1 MALPVRDRE
10 AAIAACLRCLVSAPA
25 WYSLWQS
32 VAPVR
37 LPGYSDNRTRET
49 SQGSGL
55 ADMELELTCTGCG
68 VSLPLADPA
77 CRCRSCGE
85 PLEIRGY
92 RRPSISERPW
102 PGRTLVERYG
112 AFLPPVD
119 SRLGLTMGEGFT
131 PLVDAPRLADALGI
145 RSLLIK
151 NETVNPTWSF
161 KDRGT
166 VVAMADAL
174 SRGCRA
180 VGVVSTGNMAA
191 SVAAYGARAGV
202 PVLVLVNAETPAEK
216 LPPVAVYGCT
226 VVRVDGDYGA
236 LYYRSLELKGVR
248 FLNSDAPA
256 RVEGSKTIAFEICEQ
271 CSFVPPDWVVVPTS
285 SGGNLRGILKGF
297 EEMREA
303 NLISRV
309 PKVVCAQA
317 SGCAPIAT
325 AWEAGGEAIVPVGKP
340 HTIAHAIA
348 NPSPPSGNAVL
359 RKLRG
364 GAGTCVAVTDD
375 SILDAQIEMASAG
388 VYGQPAAAAAL
399 AAVHALASSGVVG
412 CDDTVVCVATGGGLK
427 VTGTTAGRL
436 PPCLDS
442 SLDALESTASAWLR
456 RTSATGV
463 NA

>member
-1 MALPVRDRE
+1 
-10 AAIAACLRCLVSAPA
+10 
-25 WYSLWQS
+25 
-32 VAPVR
+32 
-37 LPGYSDNRTRET
+37 
-49 SQGSGL
+49 
-55 ADMELELTCTGCG
+55 MELQLTCTGCG
-68 VSLPLADPA
+68 LSLPLADPA

-92 RRPSISERPW
+92 GHPSIREGPW

-112 AFLPPVD
+112 EFLPPVD
-119 SRLGLTMGEGFT
+119 CCPGLSMGEGFT

-145 RSLLIK
+145 RRLLIK
-151 NETVNPTWSF
+151 NETTNPTWSF

-174 SRGCRA
+174 SRGCHA

-236 LYYRSLELKGVR
+236 LYHRSLELKGVR

-271 CSFVPPDWVVVPTS
+271 CGFVPPDWVIVPTG

-297 EEMREA
+297 EEMREVS
-303 NLISRV
+303 LISRM
-309 PKVVCAQA
+309 PKMVCAQA
-317 SGCAPIAT
+317 RGCAPIAT
-325 AWEAGGEAIVPVGKP
+325 AWEVGGEAIVPVSGP
-340 HTIAHAIA
+340 RTVAHAIA

-359 RKLRG
+359 RKLRA
-364 GAGTCVAVTDD
+364 GAGVCVGVADE
-375 SILDAQIEMASAG
+375 SILDAQVEMASAG
-388 VYGQPAAAAAL
+388 VFGQPAAAASVAAAHAL
-399 AAVHALASSGVVG
+399 AACGAIGR
-412 CDDTVVCVATGGGLK
+412 DDTVVCVATGGGLK
-427 VTGTTAGRL
+427 VAGTTAGRL
-436 PPCLDS
+436 PSCLDCA
-442 SLDALESTASAWLR
+442 LDELESTASAWLR
-456 RTSATGV
+456 RTRTTGV